1 MKKCINTT
9 HIEGLLYEHKLE
21 LKESGPNSKNP
32 GTKFISGTVDIT
44 NSTATGFANIN
55 NGLWNELNNNTKVPT
70 DNFDITVD
78 GVNVH

>member
-1 MKKCINTT
+1 MHTEC
-9 HIEGLLYEHKLE
+9 G
-21 LKESGPNSKNP
+21 
-32 GTKFISGTVDIT
+32 ISGTVDIT